1 MAGGDDVTRFLLCA
15 SERATSV
22 GVIPPGMT
30 QILMIG
36 LLDCGGGLL
45 GYTDW
50 LYRSSGQAW
59 LEDGPERVRSAV
71 VFFPRGVRIMYIRS
85 EPSGSS
91 SIDAAPVTGSLLF
104 YAPVC
109 CFAVCGAA
117 GLPLSVLFG
126 GTACIWL
133 AGWKLFFSGKFVY
146 LRGWWQI
153 ALQRRGPG
161 WHQV

>member
-1 MAGGDDVTRFLLCA
+1 
-15 SERATSV
+15 
-22 GVIPPGMT
+22 MT

-45 GYTDW
+45 GHTDW

-71 VFFPRGVRIMYIRS
+71 VFFPGGVRIVYIMS

-91 SIDAAPVTGSLLF
+91 SIDAAPVTGSLF

-133 AGWKLFFSGKFVY
+133 AGWKLFF
-146 LRGWWQI
+146 R
-153 ALQRRGPG
+153 
-161 WHQV
+161 QVCVSSVMAADSVT